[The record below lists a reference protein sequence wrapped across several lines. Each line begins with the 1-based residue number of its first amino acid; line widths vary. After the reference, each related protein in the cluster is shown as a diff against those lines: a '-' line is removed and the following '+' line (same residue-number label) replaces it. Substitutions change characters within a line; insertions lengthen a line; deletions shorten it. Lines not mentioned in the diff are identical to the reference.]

1 MSNKIRLRFAPSP
14 TGPLH
19 IGGLRT
25 ALYNYLISKKLNGK
39 FILRIEDTDLNR
51 FNKNAEKH
59 IYESLKWCDIIPD
72 ESPNNPGKYGPYRQ
86 SERKKIYRK
95 YVTELVKSGHA
106 YYAFDLKENLD
117 YERKRHESKG
127 KTFIYNWHNRNKL
140 DNSLSLDN
148 NKIQKL
154 IKGKEYVIRFKTVES
169 GNVKNELNIYD
180 EIRGSIKVD
189 LNNLDDKVI
198 FKSDEMPTYHLAN
211 VIDDHLMNITHVIRG
226 EEWLP
231 SLALHFQLYNAF
243 NWKKPKFAHLPLILK
258 PTGNGKL
265 SKRDGEKYGFPV
277 YPIKWIEDNKTNEI
291 LGFKEIGYE
300 PNALINFISLI
311 GWNPGNEKEIIS
323 FKNLIDIFSIK
334 RINKSGAKY
343 DIEKAKWFN
352 QEYVKKLNNEVFIDI
367 LEKKLNNKNVNKKI
381 LNDIVTLTKERLI
394 FKNDIIKEANDILN
408 ETKIMKNNFIE
419 KKWSKDINNVIKILT
434 EYLEKNNDILPNKI
448 KEYYFNLLNKNKIK
462 IGIGMQALRLSITG
476 KTSGPDLFSI
486 IKILDNSKTIKRIK
500 KNTKIINDENRN
512 NKGK

>member
-25 ALYNYLISKKLNGK
+25 ALYNYLISKKLKGK

-59 IYESLKWCDIIPD
+59 IVKSLKWCGIIPD
-72 ESPNNPGKYGPYRQ
+72 ESPDNPGKYGPYRQ
-86 SERKKIYRK
+86 SERKKTYK
-95 YVTELVKSGHA
+95 EYVSQLIKSGHA
-106 YYAFDLKENLD
+106 YYAFDLKENLNH
-117 YERKRHESKG
+117 ERKRHEIKG
-127 KTFIYNWHNRNKL
+127 KTFIYNWHNRDKL
-140 DNSLSLDN
+140 DNSLNIDET
-148 NKIQKL
+148 KIQKL
-154 IKGKEYVIRFKTVES
+154 IKEKEYVIRFKTVES
-169 GNVKNELNIYD
+169 GNTKNELNIYD

-189 LNNLDDKVI
+189 LNHLDDKVI
-198 FKSDEMPTYHLAN
+198 FKSDGMPTYHLAN
-211 VIDDHLMNITHVIRG
+211 VIDDHLMNISHVIRG

-231 SLALHFQLYNAF
+231 SLALHVELYNAF
-243 NWKKPKFAHLPLILK
+243 DWEKPKFAHLPLILK

-277 YPIKWIEDNKTNEI
+277 YPIKWVEDNKAKKI
-291 LGFKEIGYE
+291 LGFKELGYE
-300 PNALINFISLI
+300 STALINFISLI
-311 GWNPGNEKEIIS
+311 GWNPGNENEIIS
-323 FKNLIDIFSIK
+323 FKNLIDTFSIK

-352 QEYVKKLNNEVFIDI
+352 QEYVKKLNNEVFIEI
-367 LEKKLNNKNVNKKI
+367 LEKKLKNKKVNKKI
-381 LNDIVTLTKERLI
+381 LNEIITLTKGRLI
-394 FKNDIIKEANDILN
+394 FKNDIIKEANDILD
-408 ETKIMKNNFIE
+408 ETKIIKNNFIE
-419 KKWSKDINNVIKILT
+419 TKWSKNINEVLKILV
-434 EYLEKNNDILPNKI
+434 EYVEKNNNILPEKI

-476 KTSGPDLFSI
+476 KSSGPDLFSI

-500 KNTKIINDENRN
+500 KNIKIINDENRN
-512 NKGK
+512 NKRK

>member
-1 MSNKIRLRFAPSP
+1 MMQSV
-14 TGPLH
+14 
-19 IGGLRT
+19 
-25 ALYNYLISKKLNGK
+25 YL
-39 FILRIEDTDLNR
+39 
-51 FNKNAEKH
+51 
-59 IYESLKWCDIIPD
+59 
-72 ESPNNPGKYGPYRQ
+72 
-86 SERKKIYRK
+86 
-95 YVTELVKSGHA
+95 
-106 YYAFDLKENLD
+106 
-117 YERKRHESKG
+117 
-127 KTFIYNWHNRNKL
+127 
-140 DNSLSLDN
+140 
-148 NKIQKL
+148 
-154 IKGKEYVIRFKTVES
+154 
-169 GNVKNELNIYD
+169 
-180 EIRGSIKVD
+180 
-189 LNNLDDKVI
+189 
-198 FKSDEMPTYHLAN
+198 
-211 VIDDHLMNITHVIRG
+211 
-226 EEWLP
+226 
-231 SLALHFQLYNAF
+231 
-243 NWKKPKFAHLPLILK
+243 LPLWTLFSSTLQTK
-258 PTGNGKL
+258 
-265 SKRDGEKYGFPV
+265 
-277 YPIKWIEDNKTNEI
+277 I

-512 NKGK
+512 NKRK